1 MPDPTIAEELIALTE
16 RLENLERELARESQ
30 EREKAIND
38 LSAQL
43 LLQRK
48 ALVAF
53 LSDQKKK
60 DEPPD
65 DDKPQLKV
73 ICG

>member
-53 LSDQKKK
+53 LSDQKK